1 MLTLANNFYIT
12 SIDKNNYWS
21 ESKLHEKTT
30 YNFRYKEYQVELTT
44 AFSIV
49 GYTQEDN
56 IAIINFGYLVDIE
69 KWSNREQ
76 RFCDI
81 DDLDSQNGKSTKQYL
96 DSTEARTIT
105 LKFIIK
111 RLDNYLKNITP
122 AIIIR
127 GAISNIKANLLR
139 YTKLDE
145 LFFQYNYHKVEF
157 DITKADSLYQ
167 ITVGKKD
174 DDRLIW
180 GYSKKKE
187 HFDKLNDVFKNNN

>member
-1 MLTLANNFYIT
+1 VLTLANNFYIT
-12 SIDKNNYWS
+12 SIDQNNYWS

-44 AFSIV
+44 AFTIV

-56 IAIINFGYLVDIE
+56 IAIINFGYMVDIE

-76 RFCDI
+76 RFCYI

-96 DSTEARTIT
+96 NSTEARSIL
-105 LKFIIK
+105 LKFITK
-111 RLDNYLKNITP
+111 RVDNYLKNITP

-127 GAISNIKANLLR
+127 GAISNIKANLPR

-145 LFFQYNYHKVEF
+145 LFFKYNYHKIEF

-180 GYSKKKE
+180 AYSKKKE
-187 HFDKLNDVFKNNN
+187 HFDKLSDVFKNTN